1 MGALSTTCYEDG
13 STEKTPSLSTE
24 LSGAAGDKPGQL
36 PDGFYEMDI
45 GVWHVIRPKASP
57 LLPSIT
63 RTELAEQIR
72 GLKPMFWSLCW
83 FCREIYQLSPIMCLL
98 WILAEVSE
106 ALMPAISTYTSNI
119 LLGLVS
125 FATLLY

>member
-1 MGALSTTCYEDG
+1 MGALSPTCHEDG
-13 STEKTPSLSTE
+13 STEKNPSSPTA
-24 LSGAAGDKPGQL
+24 LSGVAGDKPGQL

-72 GLKPMFWSLCW
+72 GLKPMFRSLWW
-83 FCREIYQLSPIMCLL
+83 FFREIYQLSPVMCLL
-98 WILAEVSE
+98 WMFAEVSE

-119 LLGLVS
+119 LLALVS
-125 FATLLY
+125 FTTIS